1 MSETTPEATSGITF
15 RRPVPV
21 LRVFDVAKA
30 HAFYLGYLGCAVDWE
45 HRFTPDLPLY
55 TQVSRGGLVLHLSEH
70 HGDGTPGSVV
80 YAELSGVR
88 ALHAE
93 LTAKDYPFQKPGLE
107 EDAEIGLSLTV
118 TDPFGNQLRFNEPPG
133 DRAEPSAE

>member
-1 MSETTPEATSGITF
+1 MTTNAGPSPATCSKGPDVRDHSRGHLRDHLPAPRPGAARL
-15 RRPVPV
+15 RRGQ
-21 LRVFDVAKA
+21 A

-107 EDAEIGLSLTV
+107 EDA
-118 TDPFGNQLRFNEPPG
+118 R
-133 DRAEPSAE
+133 SACR

>member
-1 MSETTPEATSGITF
+1 MSEITSEITF
-15 RRPVPV
+15 RYPVPV

-45 HRFTPDLPLY
+45 HRFAPDLPLY

-93 LTAKDYPFQKPGLE
+93 LAAKDYPFQRPGLE
-107 EDAEIGLSLTV
+107 EDGEIGLSLTV
-118 TDPFGNQLRFNEPPG
+118 TDPFGNQLRFTEPP
-133 DRAEPSAE
+133 AE